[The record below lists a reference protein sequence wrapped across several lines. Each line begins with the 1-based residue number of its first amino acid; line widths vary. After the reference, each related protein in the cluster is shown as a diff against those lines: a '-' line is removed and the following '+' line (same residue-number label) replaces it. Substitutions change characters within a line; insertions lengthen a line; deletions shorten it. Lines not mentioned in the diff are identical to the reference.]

1 MRHDATAEPG
11 TISIIT
17 SPPTP
22 DSAEALAS
30 TLPDGWREAISL
42 IVSRWPRVANR
53 RYFDH
58 LSKQFG
64 RVPSADAAQ
73 VLAFAMTQASMLA
86 AAGFTVGSG
95 DRKWESVVRHAIERA
110 LPDIV
115 PALPAKTAR

>member
-11 TISIIT
+11 TVSIVA

-22 DSAEALAS
+22 AAAEALAS

-64 RVPSADAAQ
+64 HVPSADAAQ
-73 VLAFAMTQASMLA
+73 VMAFALTQASMLA
-86 AAGFTVGSG
+86 AAGFTAGSG
-95 DRKWESVVRHAIERA
+95 EWESVVRHAINRA

-115 PALPAKTAR
+115 PALPAKAAR